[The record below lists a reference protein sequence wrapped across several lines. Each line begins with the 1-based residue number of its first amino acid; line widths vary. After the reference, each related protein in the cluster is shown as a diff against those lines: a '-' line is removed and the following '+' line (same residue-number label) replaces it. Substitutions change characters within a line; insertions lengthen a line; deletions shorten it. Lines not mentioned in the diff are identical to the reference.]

1 MEDASCAEQGL
12 QPGFC
17 DKGMLSTMLSA
28 SLLIGDAGSEF
39 VPLRDAPC
47 TWWNDIYLFSLQAAN
62 CVRDHWMRARRHGC
76 FCHDWRASWSCRPTC
91 EQRSSSTSFHT

>member
-17 DKGMLSTMLSA
+17 DKVLYA

-47 TWWNDIYLFSLQAAN
+47 LQCSLHM
-62 CVRDHWMRARRHGC
+62 VERHL
-76 FCHDWRASWSCRPTC
+76 SL
-91 EQRSSSTSFHT
+91 

>member
-28 SLLIGDAGSEF
+28 SLLIGHAGSEF

-47 TWWNDIYLFSLQAAN
+47 LPGHMVERHLSL
-62 CVRDHWMRARRHGC
+62 
-76 FCHDWRASWSCRPTC
+76 
-91 EQRSSSTSFHT
+91 